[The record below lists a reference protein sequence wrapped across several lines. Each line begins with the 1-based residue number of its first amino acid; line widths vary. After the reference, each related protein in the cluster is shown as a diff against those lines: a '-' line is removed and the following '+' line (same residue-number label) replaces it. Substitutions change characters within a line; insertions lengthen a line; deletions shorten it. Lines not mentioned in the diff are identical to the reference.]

1 MQIIQ
6 FPATLFEHYTQDDGI
21 KSGVTLS
28 KSIPTLSGSDA
39 SKGVDEKI
47 SNRISNIEYRIMND
61 EVLRQIDRAVY
72 ELYGL
77 TEEEIRVVE
86 GDPSTPSL
94 AFSGFSRSG

>member
-1 MQIIQ
+1 MILRLR
-6 FPATLFEHYTQDDGI
+6 PVKRDCAQDDGI

-77 TEEEIRVVE
+77 TLARRLFGGEEEIRIVE
-86 GDPSTPSL
+86 GK
-94 AFSGFSRSG
+94 